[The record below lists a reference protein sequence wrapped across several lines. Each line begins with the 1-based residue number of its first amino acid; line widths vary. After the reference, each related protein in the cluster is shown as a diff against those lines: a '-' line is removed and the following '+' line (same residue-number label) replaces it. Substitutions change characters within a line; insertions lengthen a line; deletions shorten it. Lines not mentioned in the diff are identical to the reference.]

1 MATRK
6 RVVEAAARKR
16 SAPQMHAIRV
26 LVLPDEDPDTSYMD
40 PDDPEWKDRHDAY
53 QRGDFTFVGV
63 RAEAE
68 VAIGG
73 IIQTLTSGGLWG
85 TESDSGDD
93 YFKEI
98 ADQEWHELRKILTDV
113 GVPTSQLPTKVDPN
127 WIEWRV

>member
-1 MATRK
+1 MTTRK

-16 SAPQMHAIRV
+16 SAPQLHDIRV
-26 LVLPDEDPDTSYMD
+26 VVLPDEDPDTSYLD
-40 PDDPEWKDRHDAY
+40 QDDFEDRREAY

-85 TESDSGDD
+85 IESDSGDD
-93 YFKEI
+93 HFKEV
-98 ADQEWHELRKILTDV
+98 ANEEWHELRKILTDV
-113 GVPTSQLPTKVDPN
+113 GVPTSQLPQNVDPK
-127 WIEWRV
+127 WMKWRA